1 MPLKLCRPAHH
12 LITIRRPV
20 SFHSGEILHKR
31 GQSLINTCS
40 FFTFQS
46 LSKENNQK
54 EVTLSFLMIDK
65 NSTLDI
71 LSRVYTVYNMDISKV
86 RKYTRLL

>member
-20 SFHSGEILHKR
+20 SFHSGEI
-31 GQSLINTCS
+31 LINTCS